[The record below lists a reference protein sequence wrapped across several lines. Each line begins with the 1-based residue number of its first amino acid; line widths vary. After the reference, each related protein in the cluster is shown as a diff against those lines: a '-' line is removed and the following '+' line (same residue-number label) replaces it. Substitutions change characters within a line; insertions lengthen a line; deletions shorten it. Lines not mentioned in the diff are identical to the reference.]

1 MSNDDAIGIAEHAR
15 ASVMTRALR
24 VLRRASWAPL
34 LVFGLHL
41 LASSTAL
48 YLRWPALDVPMHF
61 GGGVAIACFFRCAL
75 IEAVAARWLAL
86 GALELAL
93 MVFGLTCAAAVGWEC
108 AEYVSDRL
116 LLSRAQL
123 SLSDTLSDMLL
134 GIGGGILFVAGA
146 YRMSS
151 PRTNP

>member
-1 MSNDDAIGIAEHAR
+1 MDDDAAAIAEHAKTGVT
-15 ASVMTRALR
+15 SRALR
-24 VLRRASWAPL
+24 VLRRAGWAPV
-34 LVFGLHL
+34 LVFGVHL
-41 LASSTAL
+41 LASWSAL

-61 GGGVAIACFFRCAL
+61 GGGVAIAYFFHCAL

-86 GALELAL
+86 GARELAL

-123 SLSDTLSDMLL
+123 SLSDTLGDMLL
-134 GIGGGILFVAGA
+134 GIGGGIAFIASA
-146 YRMSS
+146 YKVKSRG
-151 PRTNP
+151 TDT